1 MTTTTTTTATSK
13 ITSSTR
19 RRCLDR
25 SQQQAFTAM
34 KSLSSIQLL
43 IAVALLF
50 DSTTAFT
57 AQRGTGTAFHDGS
70 RMARSFA
77 SPLSATDDSM
87 SSSSSSKTDTVA
99 PMMST
104 SSSRWWNPLSA
115 KSSSS
120 SNGNSGSS
128 VDDYLEFLER
138 RYSRLYDHE
147 QKQESRAKFSVMS
160 WLQQG
165 EASEPTSSSSNA
177 MYALGVAGI
186 AGKQLLE
193 KHSDSVVSKQA
204 PFQDAQIMDKT
215 LSTQLSS
222 ETALFS
228 SVIATKLGPIFRK
241 ISHKRQI
248 LIRYESQKLHAAI
261 VFLLKTALRLP
272 VKLGQAIWNMGGGK
286 KTIALTFTVATALTL
301 VLMRPIVEAVSTSI
315 RQA

>member
-1 MTTTTTTTATSK
+1 
-13 ITSSTR
+13 
-19 RRCLDR
+19 
-25 SQQQAFTAM
+25 M
-34 KSLSSIQLL
+34 KSLSSIQLI
-43 IAVALLF
+43 IAVALLL
-50 DSTTAFT
+50 DTTTAFT
-57 AQRGTGTAFHDGS
+57 AQRGTSTAFHAGS

-87 SSSSSSKTDTVA
+87 SMSNSKADTVA

-138 RYSRLYDHE
+138 RYSRLYDNE

-165 EASEPTSSSSNA
+165 EASESTSSTSNA

-193 KHSDSVVSKQA
+193 KHSSNRNSLVTKQVS
-204 PFQDAQIMDKT
+204 FEDAQIVDKT

-222 ETALFS
+222 ETTLFS
-228 SVIATKLGPIFRK
+228 SVIATKVGPIFRK
-241 ISHKRQI
+241 ISHKRQM
-248 LIRYESQKLHAAI
+248 LIRYESQKLKAA
-261 VFLLKTALRLP
+261 VGFLLKSALRLP
-272 VKLGQAIWNMGGGK
+272 VKVGKAVWNMGGGK
-286 KTIALTFTVATALTL
+286 KTIALTFTVAAALTL
-301 VLMRPIVEAVSTSI
+301 VLMRPIAEAVSTSI